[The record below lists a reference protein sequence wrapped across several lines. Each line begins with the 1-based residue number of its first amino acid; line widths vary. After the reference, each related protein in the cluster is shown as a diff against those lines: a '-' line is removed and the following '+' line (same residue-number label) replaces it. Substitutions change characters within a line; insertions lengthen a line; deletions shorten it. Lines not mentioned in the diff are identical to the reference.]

1 MRIPVVRTI
10 ARGAAFLAIVGV
22 GIAAGVAL
30 ECADVVAL
38 ALLRIAGR
46 SRP

>member
-1 MRIPVVRTI
+1 MRIQILRPV
-10 ARGAAFLAIVGV
+10 ARGAVFLVIVGV

-46 SRP
+46 PRP

>member
-1 MRIPVVRTI
+1 MRIHVLPPL
-10 ARGAAFLAIVGV
+10 ARGAAFLVIVGV

-30 ECADVVAL
+30 ECADVVVF

-46 SRP
+46 SRQ